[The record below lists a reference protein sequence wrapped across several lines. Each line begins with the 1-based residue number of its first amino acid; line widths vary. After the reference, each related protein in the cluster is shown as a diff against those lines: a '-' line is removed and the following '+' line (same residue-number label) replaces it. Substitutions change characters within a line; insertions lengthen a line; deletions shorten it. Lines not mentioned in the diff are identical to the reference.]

1 MASKSNDAPKA
12 PVFADPRTFYP
23 KPPFKHQK
31 AFEPPGDTED
41 LNPQPQYGLETYV
54 GNNALQRR
62 VALITGGDSGIGRA
76 IAIAYAK
83 EGAKVAISF
92 LDEERDA
99 RDTADMIKKC
109 GSEAILLP
117 GDIQDRKHCD
127 TIIQKTVSKFG
138 SCDILVNNAA
148 YQMTVEDIKDID
160 DEMFDRT
167 VKTNVYAM
175 FYLCREAIKHMKPG
189 ACIINTASIQGYD
202 PSPNLLAYAMTKSA
216 MIGFTKGLAKMSMVN
231 HGIRV
236 NAVAPGPVWTP
247 LIPTTMPE
255 DKFQNFGADTIFE
268 RPAQPAE
275 LAPLFVWLASPLAS
289 YITGEVFGCT
299 GGKTPF

>member
-1 MASKSNDAPKA
+1 MASKSNDAQGA

-23 KPPFKHQK
+23 KPPFKDQK

-41 LNPQPQYGLETYV
+41 MNPQPQYGLETYV
-54 GNNALQRR
+54 GNNALQGR

-92 LDEERDA
+92 LDEEKDA

-109 GSEAILLP
+109 GSEALLLP

-148 YQMTVEDIKDID
+148 YQMTVDDIKDID

-167 VKTNVYAM
+167 VKTNIYAM
-175 FYLCREAIKHMKPG
+175 FYLSREAIKHMKPG
-189 ACIINTASIQGYD
+189 GSIINTASIQGYD
-202 PSPNLLAYAMTKSA
+202 PSPELLAYAMTKSA
-216 MIGFTKGLAKMSMVN
+216 MIGFTKGLAKMAMVN

-255 DKFQNFGADTIFE
+255 EKFQNFGSDTIFQ

-275 LAPLFVWLASPLAS
+275 LAPLYVWLASSLAS
-289 YITGEVFGCT
+289 YVTGEVYGCT